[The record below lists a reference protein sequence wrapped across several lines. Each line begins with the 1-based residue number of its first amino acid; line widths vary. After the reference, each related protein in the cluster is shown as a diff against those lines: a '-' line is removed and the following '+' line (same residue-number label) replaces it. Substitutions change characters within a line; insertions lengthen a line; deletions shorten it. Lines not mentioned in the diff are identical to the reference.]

1 MKSEDLF
8 DAIGMVDDRHLVP
21 VKKSRRISVRRK
33 VITLVAAVFL
43 LMQMLVTA
51 LALNEDARQIIMEV
65 VENLFRTET
74 YTEPSTPKFTR
85 PQLPTEP
92 STTQDFTGTTESTE
106 TTDSTEPTMPT
117 VPPIFHLSTVEIEG
131 TVNAHYFYSERVTVI
146 DGGFYTFTE
155 RTGDEAPSSGT
166 FWEIR
171 PEGIVDVGATRVD
184 FILPYGGKE
193 YAVVLDY
200 AVVDGEL
207 AVKDWVRPIGELP
220 IENGLGSWS
229 IGGRT
234 DVIMLTIPVDMG
246 LYESLDYL
254 ILDLETMQITRLF
267 EAFSMDH
274 MWISY
279 CWYTDDLQYAII
291 YADDMNIRKNGYWF
305 LDLKQGTMTDMDELF
320 DGIVHNP
327 YFLDDRT
334 IVYHEYLGEER
345 INIIRYDISSGEK
358 TILLENI
365 LRRGK
370 IGYRYVPIN
379 TRGADGIHGLV
390 YYEDGSVE
398 LFDFRTGET
407 LPLDGV
413 DLSGYRIE
421 SPDGELIIMAYREKA
436 IDEPTGYCHPKLVV
450 LDPCG
455 KTVKILNR
463 DIDGTFEAF
472 WGCLNNHTI
481 VFTKRSEEGGW
492 YVYVYEFE

>member
-85 PQLPTEP
+85 PQPPTEP

-106 TTDSTEPTMPT
+106 TTDPTEPTMPT

-131 TVNAHYFYSERVTVI
+131 TVNAHYFYGERVIVI
-146 DGGFYTFTE
+146 DGGFYTFAE

-207 AVKDWVRPIGELP
+207 AVKNWVRPIGELP

-246 LYESLDYL
+246 LFESLDYL

-274 MWISY
+274 MWIST

-305 LDLKQGTMTDMDELF
+305 LDLKQGIMTDMDELF
-320 DGIVHNP
+320 GGIVTNP

-334 IVYHEYLGEER
+334 IVYHEYLGEDR

-370 IGYRYVPIN
+370 TGYRYVQMSFWGN
-379 TRGADGIHGLV
+379 GGVYGLV

-398 LFDFRTGET
+398 MMDFRTGDT
-407 LPLDGV
+407 LPMGEV
-413 DLSGYRIE
+413 DLSGVRIE
-421 SPDGELIIMAYREKA
+421 SNDGELIFIGKRQNATNSSSGYYYPEVAVLNPIAKTIM
-436 IDEPTGYCHPKLVV
+436 V
-450 LDPCG
+450 L
-455 KTVKILNR
+455 KR
-463 DIDGTFEAF
+463 DADGTKEDIS
-472 WGCLNNHTI
+472 CLNNHTL
-481 VFTKRSEEGGW
+481 VFTKISEEGGW